1 MNHKLVPLSHKL
13 QSGDQVEIL
22 SSKSQHVQASWINFV
37 FTAKAKQKIMAI
49 LRRFNRE
56 LQTRGEQILED
67 WLRKNELEMTTQV
80 LNKLCELHE
89 AKKHEDLFLMLGKR
103 SVLLGDKDLD
113 ELRERKAEQGGW
125 RKFVP
130 FLKKDNSKD
139 DKKSNLFIVGEGFNK
154 KKPVIINEENIS
166 QYIFPTCCHAI
177 PGDDIMG
184 YIDNKNR
191 IEIHRRNCDVASRLK
206 ASFGNRILDAKW
218 DMHKVMFF
226 DATIE
231 LRGIDR
237 KGMLHDI
244 SEVIS
249 DKLDVNMHRIT
260 ISSEEGIFDGTIE
273 IRVHD
278 RSEVSVIMDELKKI
292 EDLKEVLQ
300 IL

>member
-1 MNHKLVPLSHKL
+1 
-13 QSGDQVEIL
+13 
-22 SSKSQHVQASWINFV
+22 
-37 FTAKAKQKIMAI
+37 
-49 LRRFNRE
+49 
-56 LQTRGEQILED
+56 
-67 WLRKNELEMTTQV
+67 
-80 LNKLCELHE
+80 
-89 AKKHEDLFLMLGKR
+89 
-103 SVLLGDKDLD
+103 
-113 ELRERKAEQGGW
+113 
-125 RKFVP
+125 
-130 FLKKDNSKD
+130 
-139 DKKSNLFIVGEGFNK
+139 
-154 KKPVIINEENIS
+154 
-166 QYIFPTCCHAI
+166 
-177 PGDDIMG
+177 MG
-184 YIDNKNR
+184 YIDNKNC

-260 ISSEEGIFDGTIE
+260 ISSEEGIFDCTID

-278 RSEVSVIMDELKKI
+278 RSELCVIMVELNKI

>member
-1 MNHKLVPLSHKL
+1 MAVKTSKVKAPLGMQTLTYYPIKTEPDSAHPTYDTGVDLGAAVKGYL
-13 QSGDQVEIL
+13 TVTT
-22 SSKSQHVQASWINFV
+22 AS
-37 FTAKAKQKIMAI
+37 A
-49 LRRFNRE
+49 
-56 LQTRGEQILED
+56 
-67 WLRKNELEMTTQV
+67 
-80 LNKLCELHE
+80 
-89 AKKHEDLFLMLGKR
+89 
-103 SVLLGDKDLD
+103 S
-113 ELRERKAEQGGW
+113 
-125 RKFVP
+125 
-130 FLKKDNSKD
+130 
-139 DKKSNLFIVGEGFNK
+139 
-154 KKPVIINEENIS
+154 
-166 QYIFPTCCHAI
+166 I

-191 IEIHRRNCDVASRLK
+191 IEIHRRDCDVASRLK
-206 ASFGNRILDAKW
+206 ASFGNRILDARW